1 MWLLFQF
8 CTHQSRLGSSFSK
21 TSQIRCILMHDFQRK
36 GCKVKTSRKILNK
49 NKNKG
54 LNDTIKAETEDQ
66 S

>member
-1 MWLLFQF
+1 
-8 CTHQSRLGSSFSK
+8 
-21 TSQIRCILMHDFQRK
+21 MHDFQRK